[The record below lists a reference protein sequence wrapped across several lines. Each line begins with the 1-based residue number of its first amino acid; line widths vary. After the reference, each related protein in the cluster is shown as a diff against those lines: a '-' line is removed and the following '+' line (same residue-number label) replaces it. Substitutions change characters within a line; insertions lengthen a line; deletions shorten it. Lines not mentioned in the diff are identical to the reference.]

1 MSTDVGTLVT
11 DESSLLSRVALTGGA
26 LGLCSILVGI
36 PTLVQVV
43 PITRLVAGVALADFI
58 GALLFGCGLLLLGIG
73 IVARAG
79 YLDTQPDTTAGLTGA
94 IIFALI
100 GFVGGGLIA
109 SQTFGFSTLWP
120 LGALVGGI
128 GFGALSLFPRED
140 IGATFP
146 PGILALFMGVIV
158 LTDVI
163 GPGWSW
169 SSIGLAATFPADI
182 VIPVFALVG
191 GLFVSWTAARAESG
205 FGADGK
211 QASAYLLVTM
221 NAVLMV
227 GLLVALVGFVVM
239 KGFEPMTQ
247 GLRFGLFTEP
257 FFWFYFPPIDEYVI
271 ISIPGVW
278 IYWPFVMEGVS
289 FANPI
294 DGVLPAI
301 VGTVWLVIGA
311 VSFAVPLGVGA
322 AVYLTEYAPQGRF
335 TQLVEIS
342 TNGLW
347 STPSIVFGLFGL
359 AFLVPRLGNTKS
371 LLAGQIVL
379 GFMLLPLVLI
389 TSREALL
396 AVPDE
401 YRDASAAL
409 GVGKWETIKSVVLPA
424 AMPGVI
430 TGIILG
436 VGRIAGETAPLLL
449 VTTGTPFPA
458 KASSVLSSFEL
469 SLSPPFVTNPALLEP
484 ASALPYQ
491 LFAVVAAGV
500 GKRAAFGWGT
510 ALVLLLVVLGFY
522 AVGIA
527 SRIYFRK
534 KLDT

>member
-1 MSTDVGTLVT
+1 MSTDVGTLVS
-11 DESSLLSRVALTGGA
+11 DESSLFSRIAWTGGA
-26 LGLCSILVGI
+26 LGICSMLVGI
-36 PTLVQVV
+36 LTLVQVV
-43 PITRLVAGVALADFI
+43 PITRPIAGIALTDII
-58 GALLFGCGLLLLGIG
+58 GAVLSVCGLLLLGIG
-73 IVARAG
+73 FVSRAD
-79 YLDTQPDTTAGLTGA
+79 YLDTQPDATAGLISA
-94 IIFALI
+94 IVFGFI
-100 GFVGGGLIA
+100 GFVAGGLIT
-109 SQTFGFSTLWP
+109 SQTFGLSMLWP
-120 LGALVGGI
+120 LGALVAGI
-128 GFGALSLFPRED
+128 GFGALSLLPRED

-146 PGILALFMGVIV
+146 PGILALFMGIIV
-158 LTDVI
+158 LADVI

-169 SSIGLAATFPADI
+169 SSTGLSATFPADI
-182 VIPVFALVG
+182 VIPVFALIG
-191 GLFVSWTAARAESG
+191 GLLVSWTAARAESG

-211 QASAYLLVTM
+211 QAGAYLLVIM
-221 NAVLMV
+221 NAVVMV
-227 GLLVALVGFVVM
+227 GLLIALVGFVVM

-311 VSFAVPLGVGA
+311 ISFAVPLGVGA

-359 AFLVPRLGNTKS
+359 AFLIPRLGNTKS
-371 LLAGQIVL
+371 LLAGQFVL

-389 TSREALL
+389 TSRESLL
-396 AVPDE
+396 SVPDE

-436 VGRIAGETAPLLL
+436 VGRIAGETAPILL
-449 VTTGTPFPA
+449 VTTGRPFPA
-458 KASSVLSSFEL
+458 EASSVLSAFEL
-469 SLSPPFVTNPALLEP
+469 SLSPPFVTNPALLQP
-484 ASALPYQ
+484 SSALPYQ
-491 LFAVVAAGV
+491 LFAVVTAGV
-500 GKRAAFGWGT
+500 NKHKAFGWGT

-522 AVGIA
+522 VVGIA

-534 KLDT
+534 KLDS